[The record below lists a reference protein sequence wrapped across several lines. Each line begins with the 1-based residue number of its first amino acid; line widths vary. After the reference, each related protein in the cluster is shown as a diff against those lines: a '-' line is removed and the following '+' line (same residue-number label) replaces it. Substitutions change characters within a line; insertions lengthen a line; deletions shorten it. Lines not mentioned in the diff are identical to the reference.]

1 MIAVVM
7 RAAATRSPN
16 VPSDVWQ
23 LKGMQAAYAFVKDK
37 SRHVG
42 PNMS

>member
-1 MIAVVM
+1 M
-7 RAAATRSPN
+7 RAAATHSPT
-16 VPSDVWQ
+16 VPPDVWE
-23 LKGMQAAYAFVKDK
+23 LKGMQAAYSFVKDK